1 MCLVIQL
8 CRSLASLASSNT
20 DGTSTGGPP
29 KEQQQTP
36 QVGNAGSERAEK
48 ISKAMKAYLERA
60 KSHGGWSFV
69 IKTIYDNCCF
79 KDF

>member
-8 CRSLASLASSNT
+8 CRSLASLASSST
-20 DGTSTGGPP
+20 DGASKGGASKGGPP
-29 KEQQQTP
+29 KEQQTS

-69 IKTIYDNCCF
+69 N
-79 KDF
+79 